1 MGEIVK
7 SRSSDQAIA
16 VELHDDNA
24 LVIYTDGSCLQKPR
38 RGGYAYRLVTVDS
51 AGDDVTVD
59 YSGPG
64 FVGATNNEMEL
75 WACVEALKHLAGRR
89 PPVPREAYEKVVVYT
104 DSMYVYEGVPRA
116 ASVWPRS
123 GWMTS
128 EGEPVMSPD
137 LWKELTRLRQQLGR
151 VEFRKVTAHKSNPH
165 NKAVDKLAKQSA
177 RQANREMISPP
188 TARRKTSPRRTEAR
202 GIRMR
207 GQTETIRI
215 VARRNIR
222 GRPHH
227 LYKYEVVS
235 KDSPDFEAVD
245 DAFARDG
252 KVELR
257 PLHVYEVR
265 LAEVGKGRWIE
276 EVLRE
281 LDRE

>member
-1 MGEIVK
+1 M
-7 SRSSDQAIA
+7 
-16 VELHDDNA
+16 
-24 LVIYTDGSCLQKPR
+24 
-38 RGGYAYRLVTVDS
+38 VTVDS
-51 AGDDVTVD
+51 AGAELTYD

-64 FVGATNNEMEL
+64 FLGATNNEMEL
-75 WACVEALKHLAGRR
+75 LACVEALKHLAGRR
-89 PPVPREAYEKVVVYT
+89 PPVSRDAYDKVVVYT
-104 DSMYVYEGVPRA
+104 DSMYVYDGVPRA
-116 ASVWPRS
+116 ASVWPRT

-128 EGEPVMSPD
+128 EGEPVISPD
-137 LWKELTRLRQQLGR
+137 LWKDLTRLRQQLGR
-151 VEFRKVTAHKSNPH
+151 VEFRKVTAHKTNPH

-177 RQANREMISPP
+177 RQANRQMISPP
-188 TARRKTSPRRTEAR
+188 IARRKTSPRRTEAR
-202 GIRMR
+202 GIQMR

-235 KDSPDFEAVD
+235 EVSADFEAVD

-252 KVELR
+252 DIEMR

-265 LAEVGKGRWIE
+265 LAEPGKGRWIE

-281 LDRE
+281 LDRD